1 MSLYLFS
8 PWFQAFIGEPYYTDI
23 ARDRKI
29 STIQMIGNAGGLV
42 GTHYIRGKKYL
53 FI

>member
-1 MSLYLFS
+1 MSLYLII

-29 STIQMIGNAGGLV
+29 TTIQMIGNAGGLI
-42 GTHYIRGKKYL
+42 GNHSIRGV
-53 FI
+53 